1 MDWVTGLLDWLS
13 SIFILLP
20 VAAALVP
27 TLILLVHIYNSRRS
41 SRVDQAKLYFDI
53 SDRWSKILKILYDV
67 RSAPPPT
74 RAELED
80 DYGADF
86 ARFMRCDEWR
96 ESYRPICNFF
106 EDIGLMVYKK
116 NISVEELQVLVTII
130 PADYHLMKPVLDYLR
145 KHYRSDIYVFWNY
158 LLDKAYDGD
167 RARTLHPYKDK
178 TMYEPPAPKEG
189 AR

>member
-67 RSAPPPT
+67 RSMPPPT
-74 RAELED
+74 REELEE

-86 ARFMRCDEWR
+86 SRALCDVM
-96 ESYRPICNFF
+96 SGAKATGPF
-106 EDIGLMVYKK
+106 VTSSK
-116 NISVEELQVLVTII
+116 IS
-130 PADYHLMKPVLDYLR
+130 
-145 KHYRSDIYVFWNY
+145 
-158 LLDKAYDGD
+158 G
-167 RARTLHPYKDK
+167 
-178 TMYEPPAPKEG
+178 
-189 AR
+189 